1 MTTFRPLLIPLF
13 LLSSTLALAEPAAA
27 SAATAE
33 APAALDPVEVN
44 AAKRAELAFR
54 TVQIALERGRSD
66 RVEDADQVVCLKQ
79 TPVGSHVAVIN
90 CATNRFWLRVRAAS
104 LANGLAGFERS
115 AGPADGMKMATASM
129 VSGSGMDGIGV
140 PKGSGPIKREDERVI
155 TLSLNEYNK
164 LKKRYGE
171 LPPELRGLLGE
182 NDR

>member
-1 MTTFRPLLIPLF
+1 MKTIRPLLIPLF
-13 LLSSTLALAEPAAA
+13 LLGSAALAAPTDAPTAP
-27 SAATAE
+27 AE

-90 CATNRFWLRVRAAS
+90 CATNRFWMRIRAAS
-104 LANGLAGFERS
+104 LANGLAGFES
-115 AGPADGMKMATASM
+115 SGGPVGGDTMGMATGAFM
-129 VSGSGMDGIGV
+129 APSGMDSVGV
-140 PKGSGPIKREDERVI
+140 SKGTGPIKREDEKVV

-171 LPPELRGLLGE
+171 LPPELRGLLG
-182 NDR
+182 DR